1 MTKMRKWIFQ
11 ASPQFYDLQGAL
23 KSLKEQTWLTSQYKT
38 EIHRGD
44 RVFLWEAGSDA
55 GILGVA
61 TVLSEPAEIA
71 HPDSEKPF
79 MKDQSKFSGLQLRV
93 YLRIDKVFESR
104 LRRVDLQKDQ
114 VLSKLRIILNPRGT
128 NYPVSTEEA
137 QKLEALLGMAT
148 ITEPN
153 AVPAADTDRYGELV
167 KKTFLSHEFF
177 RDIETL
183 LRTKRQVILQGAPG
197 TGKTFVAKEVAKWW
211 AGSMDRVQIVQFHE
225 SYGYEDFVEG
235 FKPKRDLNG
244 VGPQFVQVQLD
255 FARWGWV
262 PLPTSTVS
270 ALTRT
275 QELPVRFKRSTS

>member
-38 EIHRGD
+38 EIHTGD

-79 MKDQSKFSGLQLRV
+79 MKDQSKFSGLQFRV

-128 NYPVSTEEA
+128 NYPVSAEEA

-148 ITEPN
+148 VESSTES
-153 AVPAADTDRYGELV
+153 R
-167 KKTFLSHEFF
+167 
-177 RDIETL
+177 
-183 LRTKRQVILQGAPG
+183 
-197 TGKTFVAKEVAKWW
+197 
-211 AGSMDRVQIVQFHE
+211 
-225 SYGYEDFVEG
+225 
-235 FKPKRDLNG
+235 
-244 VGPQFVQVQLD
+244 
-255 FARWGWV
+255 
-262 PLPTSTVS
+262 
-270 ALTRT
+270 
-275 QELPVRFKRSTS
+275 